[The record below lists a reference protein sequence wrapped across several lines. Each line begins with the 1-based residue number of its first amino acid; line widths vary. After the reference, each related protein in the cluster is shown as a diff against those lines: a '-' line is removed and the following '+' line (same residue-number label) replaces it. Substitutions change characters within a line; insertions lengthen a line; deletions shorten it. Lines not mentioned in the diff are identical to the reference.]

1 MWRPGKTT
9 YISSYSVHTIRKNI
23 LLEGALMKPFNKR
36 NKRLY
41 ISTIIGAIFVSA
53 AGTLLHFVYGWTG
66 NHFIVGLFAPVNE
79 STWEHMKLLYFPMLL
94 YCAAEYFFL
103 AGHYQRLIRAD
114 LAGILAGTWLIP
126 VAFYTYTGI
135 LGFHTLTLDI
145 LTFLFSVLTAFYVR
159 YHSLLLPGHIEH
171 TLFDKIFKTKPGTKC
186 RGLSG
191 PAFFYFICVL
201 ITGVCFLIFTY
212 YPPAAGLFVPPA

>member
-66 NHFIVGLFAPVNE
+66 NHFIVGPV
-79 STWEHMKLLYFPMLL
+79 SYTHLDVYKRQLP
-94 YCAAEYFFL
+94 C
-103 AGHYQRLIRAD
+103 RL
-114 LAGILAGTWLIP
+114 
-126 VAFYTYTGI
+126 
-135 LGFHTLTLDI
+135 
-145 LTFLFSVLTAFYVR
+145 
-159 YHSLLLPGHIEH
+159 SL
-171 TLFDKIFKTKPGTKC
+171 
-186 RGLSG
+186 
-191 PAFFYFICVL
+191 
-201 ITGVCFLIFTY
+201 
-212 YPPAAGLFVPPA
+212 

>member
-1 MWRPGKTT
+1 MWHPVKTRYRT
-9 YISSYSVHTIRKNI
+9 RYSAHTIRKNI

-36 NKRLY
+36 NKRLF
-41 ISTIIGAIFVSA
+41 ISTIIGVIFVSA
-53 AGTLLHFVYGWTG
+53 AGTLLHFVYSLTA
-66 NHFIVGLFAPVNE
+66 NNSIIGLFAPVNE

-94 YCAAEYFFL
+94 FCAAEYFFL
-103 AGHYQRLIRAD
+103 SGHYQRLIRAD
-114 LAGILAGTWLIP
+114 LAGILAGTWVIP
-126 VAFYTYTGI
+126 VIFYTYTGI
-135 LGFHTLTLDI
+135 LGFHTLALDI

-159 YHSLLLPGHIEH
+159 CHSLLLPGHIEN
-171 TLFDKIFKTKPGTKC
+171 TLFDKIFKTKSGAKC

-212 YPPAAGLFVPPA
+212 YPPAAGLFVFPS

>member
-41 ISTIIGAIFVSA
+41 ISTIIGTIFVSA

-94 YCAAEYFFL
+94 YCAAEYFL
-103 AGHYQRLIRAD
+103 SLIHILLVQRYIR
-114 LAGILAGTWLIP
+114 
-126 VAFYTYTGI
+126 F
-135 LGFHTLTLDI
+135 TL
-145 LTFLFSVLTAFYVR
+145 
-159 YHSLLLPGHIEH
+159 
-171 TLFDKIFKTKPGTKC
+171 KIYC
-186 RGLSG
+186 
-191 PAFFYFICVL
+191 
-201 ITGVCFLIFTY
+201 
-212 YPPAAGLFVPPA
+212 